1 MAKTKRRKP
10 QTFSEP
16 YVKKIRKKEREKAV
30 EDFYTGMICIYAM
43 ALHDTFGFGKKRIE
57 KVSMRVKELFEGLE
71 SGEISS
77 KEVERVVKEELDLE
91 YELR

>member
-1 MAKTKRRKP
+1 MAKAKKRKP
-10 QTFSEP
+10 QMFSEP

-30 EDFYTGMICIYAM
+30 EDFYTGMTCIYAM
-43 ALHDTFGFGKKRIE
+43 ALYDTFGFGKKRIE
-57 KVSMRVKELFEGLE
+57 KVSMRVKELFEGLD

-77 KEVERVVKEELDLE
+77 KDVERVVKEELNLE